1 LSGALITEWLT
12 SQQIVDLIT
21 SSVKD
26 HPFPS
31 TREQLRKDII
41 SSVNEQIDQKRTK
54 QKKKDFRE
62 TPWQARLAALDSEG
76 LLAVLDCLSAK
87 LRKLKVREKEIAKKD
102 SLKAAAQRRLIL
114 HNENDETVQALLAWI
129 YQERLECR
137 NADHLYAIFRLA
149 DELGIEMLADT
160 CLTKLCNDTSSS
172 LQQARLH
179 KLPLQ
184 YLLGYGISATS
195 EVDYPDVPIDNVV
208 AIVFRHMTKDED
220 TPKQLLRIFVD
231 ALAESLD
238 AELWELLR
246 DVLSRDKMAALIEAL
261 LARQVKT
268 EQTA

>member
-1 LSGALITEWLT
+1 LIAEWLT

-76 LLAVLDCLSAK
+76 LLAVLDGLSAK

-114 HNENDETVQALLAWI
+114 HNEKDETVQALLAWI
-129 YQERLECR
+129 YQEKLEYR
-137 NADHLYAIFRLA
+137 NADQLYAIFRLA
-149 DELGIEMLADT
+149 DELGVEMLADS

-172 LQQARLH
+172 LQHARIH

-184 YLLGYGISATS
+184 YLLGYGLSASS
-195 EVDYPDVPIDNVV
+195 EVNHPNVPIDNVV
-208 AIVFRHMTKDED
+208 AIVFKHMIKDES

-238 AELWELLR
+238 AELWESLR
-246 DVLSRDKMAALIEAL
+246 DVLSREKMAALIEAL